1 MRYGYVLQGL
11 RPAYSQQRYSEWEPP
26 CSHSYRPLPDG
37 GKKPH
42 RLHWRLLRFHR
53 LVLPAPDRWSL
64 SPDGMIQAGLF
75 PILPRLLCFFWSQNY
90 LIGMSGCRS
99 FRFMIMP
106 FVDLHSHGRG
116 FLFHGHALRDYGH
129 ALRGRDYVL
138 PPFHDRVLRDHDPDL
153 LLQEPKRNKP
163 KTPIKISFFM
173 MILFVLTFLI

>member
-75 PILPRLLCFFWSQNY
+75 PILPRLLSLFLEPELSHRNVRLQKLPLHDY
-90 LIGMSGCRS
+90 ALR
-99 FRFMIMP
+99 
-106 FVDLHSHGRG
+106 DLHSHGRG

-138 PPFHDRVLRDHDPDL
+138 PPFHDRVLRDHG
-153 LLQEPKRNKP
+153 
-163 KTPIKISFFM
+163 PIYCCKS
-173 MILFVLTFLI
+173 LRGTSLRLP